1 MANATYEIMWRDAMG
16 DLNEQLN
23 VEGVE
28 EEEDMPSH
36 PGAEGQK
43 SVRHWKTFHSAGWC
57 GTDLF
62 TYHLTMQT
70 SGLTHHFLLPTL
82 QNCFLGIS

>member
-28 EEEDMPSH
+28 EDDVLVNQSSD
-36 PGAEGQK
+36 GQK
-43 SVRHWKTFHSAGWC
+43 SVSSLENDNRTFILIV
-57 GTDLF
+57 TD
-62 TYHLTMQT
+62 
-70 SGLTHHFLLPTL
+70 SW
-82 QNCFLGIS
+82 

>member
-36 PGAEGQK
+36 AGEGGQK
-43 SVRHWKTFHSAGWC
+43 LVRHR
-57 GTDLF
+57 
-62 TYHLTMQT
+62 
-70 SGLTHHFLLPTL
+70 LPHNTQSSIPTNQFQIGNFIL
-82 QNCFLGIS
+82 KFDCDGS

>member
-28 EEEDMPSH
+28 EEEDLANQ
-36 PGAEGQK
+36 GADGLK
-43 SVRHWKTFHSAGWC
+43 SVRH
-57 GTDLF
+57 LVI
-62 TYHLTMQT
+62 
-70 SGLTHHFLLPTL
+70 
-82 QNCFLGIS
+82 N